1 MRNVHYEFSGDN
13 TITGTVVSKGETF
26 TATAKLCPGDKYS
39 EELGKLIVK
48 YRLEIKQR
56 RRDLRNTE
64 EVIKRLKE
72 IYADEHN
79 TKDFSEISKHWMRFI
94 QDASEE
100 RKSQLENIA
109 FAKTAL
115 EVLSQCDGKVET
127 MIRRIVK
134 KHYSDERTIG
144 LLIALVN
151 LVGLQA
157 SRALIWQGVDKDNRD
172 NAVEDEK
179 LQARLDYLKHVKK
192 L

>member
-13 TITGTVVSKGETF
+13 TITGTVISKGEEF

-79 TKDFSEISKHWMRFI
+79 NKDFSEISKHWMRFI

-115 EVLSQCDGKVET
+115 EVLSQGDGKVET
-127 MIRRIVK
+127 MIRKIVK

-151 LVGLQA
+151 MVRGEVNGEVLTG
-157 SRALIWQGVDKDNRD
+157 SEN
-172 NAVEDEK
+172 NTVEDEK

-192 L
+192 I